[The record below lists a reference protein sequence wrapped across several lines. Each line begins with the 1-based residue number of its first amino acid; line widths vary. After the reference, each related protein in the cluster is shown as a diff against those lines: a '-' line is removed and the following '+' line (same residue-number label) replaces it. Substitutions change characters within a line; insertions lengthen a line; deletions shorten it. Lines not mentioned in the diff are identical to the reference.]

1 MGERHPFAVTGLLL
15 LQLQLLPLNQL
26 QHKNLSQQPLV
37 SALQTIVL
45 STWRN
50 FHIQEIAISITSA
63 CQQTLRMYSILLLW
77 TAKNTSSILTLIH
90 VLTPISLEK
99 YLSGRSLIN
108 EFIGIITI
116 FD

>member
-1 MGERHPFAVTGLLL
+1 MGQQEKRMTPKTQCAKERHPFAVTGLLL
-15 LQLQLLPLNQL
+15 PQLQLLPLNQL

-37 SALQTIVL
+37 STLQTIVL

-63 CQQTLRMYSILLLW
+63 CQQTLRTYSILLLW

-90 VLTPISLEK
+90 VDPNLP
-99 YLSGRSLIN
+99 GN
-108 EFIGIITI
+108 ENI
-116 FD
+116 